1 MEYQDIK
8 YLKENNPAIR
18 LLNADNSPLIISFLI
33 HEFKKNNKFSISN
46 DELVSTLL
54 DYLYSLRDIY
64 GDEIYPG
71 SAQTYLDDWADAEFL
86 RKYYLPDKDDPFFE
100 LTPSTEKVLEWIR
113 DLEKRE
119 FVGTESRLKKIIE
132 ILREIAYMNI
142 DDPTKRLEELE
153 RQKKEIENEIEKIE
167 SGVIER
173 LTETQIKERYFEV
186 YDATHKLL
194 SDFKQIEY
202 NFRQLDRDIREK
214 QIIDTFNKSELLHDI
229 FSTKDMLQNTDQG
242 RSFRAFWELLMSQ
255 SQQDELDELIAVAID
270 LQEIKIIKKDDT
282 LEEMKT
288 YLIDAGDRVNKT
300 NHALI
305 EQLRKYLDERVYLE
319 SKKIIE
325 IIKEIKLSAVQL
337 KNNPPEL
344 KDFIIIENRPIIEMI
359 MERPMWDVSSNPEL
373 CKIDIEHGSSDFI
386 DATSL
391 YNQFNIDS
399 GKLKERIEDLL
410 KTDSQ
415 VTLKSVIERYPV
427 EKGLAEILTY
437 MDLAFKDENAF
448 VNEDI
453 SETIIVFNKIT
464 EKQFKVGIP
473 KIIFCGKGI

>member
-1 MEYQDIK
+1 VEYQDIK
-8 YLKENNPAIR
+8 FLRENHPAIR

-46 DELVSTLL
+46 EELVSTLS
-54 DYLYSLRDIY
+54 DFLYSLRDAY

-71 SAQTYLDDWADAEFL
+71 SAQTYLDDWANSEYL
-86 RKYYLPDKDDPFFE
+86 RKYYLPDNDDPYFE

-132 ILREIAYMNI
+132 ILREIAYMNS
-142 DDPTKRLEELE
+142 DDPKKRLEELE

-173 LTETQIKERYFEV
+173 LTETQVKERYFEV
-186 YDATHKLL
+186 YDTTLKLL

-202 NFRQLDRDIREK
+202 NFRQLDRGIREK
-214 QIIDTFNKSELLHDI
+214 QIIDSLNKSELLHDI
-229 FSTKDMLQNTDQG
+229 FSTKDMLLNTDQG

-255 SQQDELDELIAVAID
+255 SQQDELDKLIALTLD
-270 LQEIKIIKKDDT
+270 LHEIKSIKHDDT

-300 NHALI
+300 NHVLI

-319 SKKIIE
+319 NKKIVE
-325 IIKEIKLSAVQL
+325 IIKDIKLSAVQL
-337 KNNPPEL
+337 KNNPPEH
-344 KDFIIIENRPIIEMI
+344 KDFIVIEDRPRIEMI
-359 MERPMWDVSSNPEL
+359 MERPIWNVSSNPEL
-373 CKIDIEHGSSDFI
+373 RKLDIEHGSSDLI
-386 DATSL
+386 DTTLL
-391 YNQFNIDS
+391 YHQFNIDS
-399 GKLKERIEDLL
+399 KTLKERIENLL
-410 KTDSQ
+410 KIDSQ
-415 VTLKSVIERYPV
+415 VSLKSVIEKYPV
-427 EKGLAEILTY
+427 EKGLAEILIY
-437 MDLAFKDENAF
+437 IDLAFKDENAF

-453 SETIIVFNKIT
+453 SETIIVYNKVT
-464 EKQFKVGIP
+464 GKQFKVGIP
-473 KIIFCGKGI
+473 QVIFCRRGI

>member
-1 MEYQDIK
+1 MEYQDIR
-8 YLKENNPAIR
+8 YLKENHPAIK
-18 LLNADNSPLIISFLI
+18 LLKADNCPLIISFLI

-46 DELVSTLL
+46 DELVSTLS
-54 DYLYSLRDIY
+54 DYLYSLRNTY
-64 GDEIYPG
+64 GDEIYPE
-71 SAQTYLDDWADAEFL
+71 SAQTYLDDWANAEFL
-86 RKYYLPDKDDPFFE
+86 RKYYPPDNDDPYFE

-119 FVGTESRLKKIIE
+119 FVGTESRLIKIIE
-132 ILREIAYMNI
+132 ILREIAYMNS

-167 SGVIER
+167 SGVIKR
-173 LTETQIKERYFEV
+173 LTETQIRERYFEI
-186 YDATHKLL
+186 YDTTHKLL

-214 QIIDTFNKSELLHDI
+214 QIIDNPNKSKLLHDI

-255 SQQDELDELIAVAID
+255 SQQDELDKLIALTLD
-270 LQEIKIIKKDDT
+270 LQEIKGIKNDDT

-300 NHALI
+300 NHALV
-305 EQLRKYLDERVYLE
+305 EQLRKYIDERVYLE
-319 SKKIIE
+319 NKKIIE
-325 IIKEIKLSAVQL
+325 IIKDIKSSAVQL
-337 KNNPPEL
+337 KNNFPEH
-344 KDFIIIENRPIIEMI
+344 KDFIVVEDRPRIEMI
-359 MERPMWDVSSNPEL
+359 MERPMWNVSSNPEL
-373 CKIDIEHGSSDFI
+373 HKLDMEHGSSDLI
-386 DATSL
+386 NKTIL

-399 GKLKERIEDLL
+399 EELKERIEDLL

-415 VTLKSVIERYPV
+415 ITLKSVIERYPV
-427 EKGLAEILTY
+427 ERGLAEMLIY

-453 SETIIVFNKIT
+453 SETIVVCNKIT
-464 EKQFKVGIP
+464 DKQFKVEIP
-473 KIIFCGKGI
+473 QIIFCRRGI